1 MFKIFLGFALED
13 SIKVIIRK
21 HNHLRVILFSQDL
34 TMEHVTLT
42 AASILQEANN
52 RDPHDLALPFK
63 AEALMVD
70 QTLVLNLADIMGH
83 YYYCHV
89 INV

>member
-1 MFKIFLGFALED
+1 
-13 SIKVIIRK
+13 
-21 HNHLRVILFSQDL
+21 
-34 TMEHVTLT
+34 MEHVTLT

-52 RDPHDLALPFK
+52 RDPHDLALPFR

-70 QTLVLNLADIMGH
+70 QTLVLNLADILGH

-89 INV
+89 KNV

>member
-1 MFKIFLGFALED
+1 M
-13 SIKVIIRK
+13 
-21 HNHLRVILFSQDL
+21 
-34 TMEHVTLT
+34 TLT

-52 RDPHDLALPFK
+52 RDPHDLTLAFR